1 MSDGAVARKLELP
14 TFDGTPAKFQMWWT
28 RFKAYAAVMGFL
40 PAIQI
45 VKEVNMPT
53 DESEEIDETQEEG
66 KKKAAAKRRNAL
78 AVANL
83 TMAFT
88 TEATI
93 CLVYESVTEEWP
105 SGLAHRIVDALFKK
119 YQPQDTMTKVE
130 LRQQLNKVSLKK
142 TEDPAKLF
150 EQIAAIQN
158 RYNTAS
164 KKIDEEDLIATVL
177 EKAPKE
183 YQALLTG
190 EQLRLGDELTI
201 EHLRKAMTTHWRT
214 ISDTGTGTTANSE
227 GEVALGAFGG
237 FCFTCKEKGHKA
249 HQCPKKNER
258 GKKKK
263 FNGKCNHCGKEG
275 HRFAD
280 CWQREENKDKR
291 PKNFKPAGQEHANA
305 AIGNSTRVELCLC
318 SLTFPDDIKILLDP
332 NIWIADSG
340 STADSTAY
348 NEGFEA
354 TRKGSPEDSFVIGDG
369 KSVVTAEVG
378 KLRGTICNKFGVAT

>member
-1 MSDGAVARKLELP
+1 
-14 TFDGTPAKFQMWWT
+14 
-28 RFKAYAAVMGFL
+28 
-40 PAIQI
+40 
-45 VKEVNMPT
+45 MPK
-53 DESEEIDETQEEG
+53 DESEVIDETQEEG

-158 RYNTAS
+158 RYNTAT
-164 KKIDEEDLIATVL
+164 KRIDEEDLIATVL

-190 EQLRLGDELTI
+190 EQLRLADELTI
-201 EHLRKAMTTHWRT
+201 EHLRKAMSTHWRT
-214 ISDTGTGTTANSE
+214 ISDTGTNVGANSD
-227 GEVALGAFGG
+227 GEIAPVHLVDSVSHVRRKVTRHINAPRKEMIGERRRNSMENAITVA
-237 FCFTCKEKGHKA
+237 KKGIVLLTVGNVRRTKTS
-249 HQCPKKNER
+249 
-258 GKKKK
+258 
-263 FNGKCNHCGKEG
+263 
-275 HRFAD
+275 D
-280 CWQREENKDKR
+280 QRTLN
-291 PKNFKPAGQEHANA
+291 Q
-305 AIGNSTRVELCLC
+305 L
-318 SLTFPDDIKILLDP
+318 
-332 NIWIADSG
+332 
-340 STADSTAY
+340 
-348 NEGFEA
+348 
-354 TRKGSPEDSFVIGDG
+354 G
-369 KSVVTAEVG
+369 KSMQTQQ
-378 KLRGTICNKFGVAT
+378 LGVEQELNCASAV